1 LIQWLLHFRR
11 KSLYYQKV
19 ILALKS
25 IFALKLGF
33 LGNTFKDLSED
44 QLIFNALKAGQMEA
58 FDRIYDLYRDE
69 FLRSASFKFNRV
81 PLEDLVDSWQD
92 SVISFFEQIRSGRLT
107 NLSCSIKT
115 FLFLIGYRY
124 IIKYKRHYLK
134 ELASEPLADELN
146 SDLSVLEASWDG
158 SVDEDTVM
166 LMRAVEQMPVQSR
179 RLLLL
184 RYIEGKRIEEIMKE
198 MNYNSANAVSV
209 TLSRS
214 LKKLKEMLEPIMKK
228 S

>member
-1 LIQWLLHFRR
+1 MD
-11 KSLYYQKV
+11 S
-19 ILALKS
+19 
-25 IFALKLGF
+25 
-33 LGNTFKDLSED
+33 
-44 QLIFNALKAGQMEA
+44 

-69 FLRSASFKFNRV
+69 FLRSASYKFNKV

-92 SVISFFEQIRSGRLT
+92 SVISFFEQIRSGRIT

-134 ELASEPLADELN
+134 EFPSEPMGEEWN
-146 SDLSVLEASWDG
+146 SQLSVLEAAWG
-158 SVDEDTVM
+158 GPVDDDSVM
-166 LMRAVEQMPVQSR
+166 LMKAVEQLPVQSR
-179 RLLLL
+179 RLLVM
-184 RYIEGKRIEEIMKE
+184 RYMEGKSIDEIMKE
-198 MNYNSANAVSV
+198 MNYNSGNAVSV

-214 LKKLKEMLEPIMKK
+214 LKKLKEMLEPFMNK